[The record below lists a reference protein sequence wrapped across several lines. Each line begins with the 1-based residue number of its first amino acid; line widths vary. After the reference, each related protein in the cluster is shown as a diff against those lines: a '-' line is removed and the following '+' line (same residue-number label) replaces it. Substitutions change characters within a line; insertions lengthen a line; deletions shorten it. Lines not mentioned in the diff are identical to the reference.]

1 MLDVGLFWHFINTFN
16 RVKYKIKVASVLLRQ
31 RWLSGHFQHQRT
43 GIRIQYLAFFFYKTV
58 VFCELICPKAEN

>member
-31 RWLSGHFQHQRT
+31 RWLAVTFNTREPGFESSIWH
-43 GIRIQYLAFFFYKTV
+43 FFFTKQLFSV
-58 VFCELICPKAEN
+58 N